1 MRCWVDKLTT
11 PVGDITPG
19 RLLQT
24 VRRLLTME
32 HDPYRHAS
40 TFSLF
45 PSFLSFFLVPWEF
58 STPRSQVCKTA
69 RATENEGGRSM
80 GKRKAGRSTEALGEY
95 GSCRDDEACDATG
108 SLLGH
113 FP

>member
-1 MRCWVDKLTT
+1 MGIGTEGTARGRFKMRCWVDKLTT

-45 PSFLSFFLVPWEF
+45 PSFFVFF
-58 STPRSQVCKTA
+58 
-69 RATENEGGRSM
+69 
-80 GKRKAGRSTEALGEY
+80 
-95 GSCRDDEACDATG
+95 SCIVGVFYT
-108 SLLGH
+108 
-113 FP
+113 

>member
-32 HDPYRHAS
+32 HDPYRHTLTS
-40 TFSLF
+40 
-45 PSFLSFFLVPWEF
+45 PSFRPFFSFF
-58 STPRSQVCKTA
+58 
-69 RATENEGGRSM
+69 
-80 GKRKAGRSTEALGEY
+80 
-95 GSCRDDEACDATG
+95 SCIVGVFYT
-108 SLLGH
+108 
-113 FP
+113 